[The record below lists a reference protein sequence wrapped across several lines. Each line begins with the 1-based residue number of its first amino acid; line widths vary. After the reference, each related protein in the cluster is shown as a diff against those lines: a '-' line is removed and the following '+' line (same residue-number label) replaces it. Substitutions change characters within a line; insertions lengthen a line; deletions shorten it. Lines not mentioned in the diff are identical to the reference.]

1 MNKYYSFERNKSGL
15 VIILL
20 LSFLL
25 LGCFLAYIIWVSMIS
40 MRTVLMNS
48 VPEWLTYIT
57 IGSIFGLI
65 FSGRATYYRPI
76 GKTSNYVIERFW
88 VGFSC
93 GFILSLGIYD
103 VFVFMSKGNVITYEA
118 AYEITYPGPGK
129 GRFGH
134 CEAGLW
140 FKDYNTK
147 RWIQLCTN
155 KKALQA
161 AGEPGADAVRVSAHS
176 NEIGSYIIDYSF
188 IKSKS

>member
-1 MNKYYSFERNKSGL
+1 MVSYSPGELPIIDLL
-15 VIILL
+15 VKHQI
-20 LSFLL
+20 
-25 LGCFLAYIIWVSMIS
+25 
-40 MRTVLMNS
+40 
-48 VPEWLTYIT
+48 
-57 IGSIFGLI
+57 
-65 FSGRATYYRPI
+65 
-76 GKTSNYVIERFW
+76 
-88 VGFSC
+88 
-93 GFILSLGIYD
+93 
-103 VFVFMSKGNVITYEA
+103 MSKGNVITYES